1 MNKIT
6 ELINASANIPVTVNQ
21 FGTYA
26 GKQEV
31 HLIGNS
37 EHGHLIEFNVNLQ
50 IRENESFKF
59 CDIDIENFIYNGD
72 VFPIKDL
79 TIEQYEEWCDAIRGL
94 IEIEY

>member
-1 MNKIT
+1 MNTIT
-6 ELINASANIPVTVNQ
+6 ELINASANIPVTVDS

-26 GKQEV
+26 GKQEI

-37 EHGHLIEFNVNLQ
+37 EHGHCLEFNVHLQ
-50 IRENESFKF
+50 IMADESFKF
-59 CDIDIENFIYNGD
+59 CDIDIDSFIYNGD

-79 TIEQYEEWCDAIRGL
+79 TIEQYEEWCEAIKGL